1 MSDSENDSDSESSP
15 AESPKPVAKKPT
27 NKRKNKKKKKKKPKD
42 YPKRA
47 LSAFM
52 FFSRDVRPEISRETK
67 DDGTKYS
74 FSEVAK
80 EVSRRWKEMPAEE
93 KKKYNELNKND
104 KIRYTKE
111 MEAYTEKIRLNPPA
125 PESSDESSDDEDQ
138 PPKKKKKKK
147 KARDPNLPKR
157 PKTAFFFY
165 MDVMRP
171 QVAKEFP
178 NLTVAERSKY
188 LGRKWR
194 ELSDEEKKPYLE
206 ENAVAKEK
214 YKEAMIKY
222 KANHGGD

>member
-1 MSDSENDSDSESSP
+1 MSDSENSDDSESSA
-15 AESPKPVAKKPT
+15 AESPKPVVQPT
-27 NKRKNKKKKKKKPKD
+27 KKRKKKKKKKKPKD
-42 YPKRA
+42 HPKRA

-52 FFSRDVRPEISRETK
+52 FFSRDVRPEISHSTK
-67 DDGTKYS
+67 EDGTKWT
-74 FSEVAK
+74 FAETAK
-80 EVSRRWKEMPAEE
+80 EVSRRWKLIDNEE
-93 KKKYNELNKND
+93 KKKYEELNAKD
-104 KIRYTKE
+104 KIRFEKE
-111 MEAYTEKIRLNPPA
+111 MEAYKEKIRLNPPPA
-125 PESSDESSDDEDQ
+125 ESSGDSSDDDDQ

-178 NLTVAERSKY
+178 DLKVAERSKL
-188 LGRKWR
+188 LGRKWK
-194 ELSDEEKKPYLE
+194 ELTDEEKKPYLE